1 MERGKGAI
9 IRHSASFFLK
19 SCAGKSAP
27 SQNRTVNVPVNK
39 PFNLR
44 QAQEHNIYFGIVH
57 RKKTVILINS
67 HRGRQVERRFMNI
80 INKKIE
86 LSDGRVIEIE
96 TGKLAKQ
103 ADGSVV
109 VKMGGTMLLACVT
122 CAKDAKEDV
131 DFMPL
136 QVDYKEKFASAGR
149 FPGGFM
155 KREGKASDAEILTA
169 RLVDRA
175 LRPLFPEDFHAEVYV
190 TINLISAE
198 KDIQPDALAGLAAS
212 SALAVSDIPFGGPIS
227 EVRVARIDGQLKINP
242 GFSEMDKADID
253 LMVAAT
259 YDNIMMVEGEM
270 KEVSEADMLEAI
282 KFAHEEIK
290 KHCKVQMEL
299 MEETGKTVKRT
310 YCHEENDEELRKA
323 VEAFCYDR
331 CYAIAKS
338 GSAKHE
344 RSDAFDAL
352 KEEFYQTL
360 PEEDREAKKMMVER
374 YYHTVEKTAMR
385 NLILDEGIRL
395 DGRKSDEVRPI
406 WCEVG
411 YLPCAHGSAIFTRGE
426 TQSLSTVTL
435 GTKLDMKELDEV
447 LVQGSEQFVLHYNF
461 PPFATGEAKAQR
473 GVGRREIGHGN
484 LAWRALKPM
493 VPLAPENPYAVR
505 VVSDILESNGSSSM
519 ATVCAGCLAL
529 MDAGV
534 KIRKPVAGV
543 AMGLITDAERPND
556 RYAILTD
563 ILGDED
569 HLGDMD
575 FKVTGTKDGITATQM
590 DIKVDGLSYEVLAKA
605 LEQARQGRMHIMG
618 EMMKCISEPREDY
631 KPFVPRIIQ
640 IRVPGEFI
648 GAIIGKGG
656 EVIQKIQRE
665 TGTVVTITEDN
676 VNGVSEGIVDIFGQD
691 KESMDKALE
700 WINGICA
707 VPEVG
712 KVYHGKV
719 VSVLEFGAFV
729 EILPGKEGLLHISEL
744 DWGKTDK
751 VEDVINVGDEV
762 DVKLLEIDAKTG
774 KMRLSRKA
782 LLDKP
787 EGYVEPERRPRP
799 ATGDRGPRRNG
810 GNGDDRRGPRRDDRR
825 MSDER
830 RNDRRDD
837 RRAPR
842 RENKQPRQ
850 ENQLGDFMTDA
861 GFDAPDYNDPDI
873 F

>member
-1 MERGKGAI
+1 
-9 IRHSASFFLK
+9 
-19 SCAGKSAP
+19 
-27 SQNRTVNVPVNK
+27 
-39 PFNLR
+39 
-44 QAQEHNIYFGIVH
+44 
-57 RKKTVILINS
+57 
-67 HRGRQVERRFMNI
+67 MNI

-86 LSDGRVIEIE
+86 LSDGRIIEIE

-103 ADGSVV
+103 ADGAVV
-109 VKMGGTMLLACVT
+109 VKMGGTMLLATVT
-122 CAKDAKEDV
+122 AAKDAKDDV

-136 QVDYKEKFASAGR
+136 QVDYKEKFYAAGR

-155 KREGKASDAEILTA
+155 KREGKATDAEILTA

-190 TINLISAE
+190 QVNLISAE

-212 SALAVSDIPFGGPIS
+212 AALAVSDIPFGGPIS
-227 EVRVARIDGQLKINP
+227 EVRVVRIDGQFKINP
-242 GFSEMDKADID
+242 NFSEMENADMD

-270 KEVSEADMLEAI
+270 KEVSETDMLEAI

-299 MEETGKTVKRT
+299 TEECGKTVKRT
-310 YCHEENDEELRKA
+310 YCHEVNDEELKKA
-323 VEAFCYDR
+323 VEAFCYDK
-331 CYAIAKS
+331 CYAVAKS
-338 GSAKHE
+338 GQDKHA
-344 RSDAFDAL
+344 RSDAFDAI
-352 KEEFYQTL
+352 KEEFMQTI
-360 PEEDREAKKMMVER
+360 PEEEREDKQMMVDR
-374 YYHTVEKTAMR
+374 YYHAVEKAAMR
-385 NLILDEGIRL
+385 NLILDEGQRL
-395 DGRKSDEVRPI
+395 DGRKTNEVRPI

-426 TQSLSTVTL
+426 TQSLATVTL
-435 GTKLDMKELDEV
+435 GTKMDMKELDEV
-447 LVQGSEQFVLHYNF
+447 LVQGTSQFVLHYNF

-484 LAWRALKPM
+484 LAWRALKPV
-493 VPLAPENPYAVR
+493 VPMAPENPYAIR

-519 ATVCAGCLAL
+519 ASVCGGCLAL

-534 KIRKPVAGV
+534 KISKPVAGV
-543 AMGLITDAERPND
+543 AMGLITDAEKPNE

-618 EMMKCISEPREDY
+618 EMLKTISEPREDY

-640 IRVPGEFI
+640 IRVTGEFI

-665 TGTVVTITEDN
+665 TGTVVTITEEQN
-676 VNGVSEGIVDIFGQD
+676 NGVSEGVVDIFGD
-691 KESMDKALE
+691 NKEAMDKALS

-712 KVYHGKV
+712 ATYHGKV
-719 VSVLEFGAFV
+719 VSILEFGAFV

-744 DWGKTDK
+744 DWKKTDK
-751 VEDVINVGDEV
+751 VEDVLSVGDEV

-774 KMRLSRKA
+774 KMRLSRRA
-782 LLDKP
+782 LLEKP
-787 EGYVEPERRPRP
+787 EGYVEPERKPRSSS
-799 ATGDRGPRRNG
+799 DKPRR
-810 GNGDDRRGPRRDDRR
+810 DSDRRDNKAPRRDDRR
-825 MSDER
+825 G
-830 RNDRRDD
+830 DRRDSKG
-837 RRAPR
+837 PR
-842 RENKQPRQ
+842 REFRQ
-850 ENQLGDFMTDA
+850 
-861 GFDAPDYNDPDI
+861 DAPKAEDETPNTESEM

>member
-1 MERGKGAI
+1 
-9 IRHSASFFLK
+9 
-19 SCAGKSAP
+19 
-27 SQNRTVNVPVNK
+27 
-39 PFNLR
+39 
-44 QAQEHNIYFGIVH
+44 
-57 RKKTVILINS
+57 
-67 HRGRQVERRFMNI
+67 MNI

-103 ADGSVV
+103 ADGAVV
-109 VKMGGTMLLACVT
+109 VKMGGTMLLATVVA
-122 CAKDAKEDV
+122 AKDAKDDV

-136 QVDYKEKFASAGR
+136 QVDYKEKFYAAGR

-155 KREGKASDAEILTA
+155 KREGKATDAEILTA

-190 TINLISAE
+190 QISLISAE
-198 KDIQPDALAGLAAS
+198 KDVQPDALAGLAAS
-212 SALAVSDIPFGGPIS
+212 AALAVSDIPFGGPIS
-227 EVRVARIDGQLKINP
+227 EVRVVRIGGEFKIDPN
-242 GFSEMDKADID
+242 FSEMENADID

-270 KEVSEADMLEAI
+270 KEVSEKDMLEAI

-299 MEETGKTVKRT
+299 TEECGKTVKRT
-310 YCHEENDEELRKA
+310 YCHEVNDEELKKA
-323 VEAFCYDR
+323 VEAFCYDK
-331 CYAIAKS
+331 CYAVAKS
-338 GSAKHE
+338 GQDKHA
-344 RSDAFDAL
+344 RSDAFDAI
-352 KEEFYQTL
+352 KEEFMQTI
-360 PEEDREAKKMMVER
+360 PEEEREEKQMMVDR
-374 YYHTVEKTAMR
+374 YYHAVEKSAMR
-385 NLILDEGIRL
+385 NLILDEGVRL
-395 DGRKSDEVRPI
+395 DGRHTTEVRPI

-426 TQSLSTVTL
+426 TQSLATVTL
-435 GTKLDMKELDEV
+435 GTKMDMKELDEV
-447 LVQGSEQFVLHYNF
+447 LVQGTEQFVLHYNF

-484 LAWRALKPM
+484 LAWRALKPV
-493 VPLAPENPYAVR
+493 VPLAPENPYAIR

-519 ATVCAGCLAL
+519 ASVCGGCLAL

-534 KIRKPVAGV
+534 KIKKPVAGV
-543 AMGLITDAERPND
+543 AMGLITDAEKPNE

-618 EMMKCISEPREDY
+618 EMMKTISEPRADY
-631 KPFVPRIIQ
+631 KPFVPRLVQ

-665 TGTVVTITEDN
+665 TGTTVTITEEQN
-676 VNGVSEGIVDIFGQD
+676 NGVSEGVVDIFGD
-691 KESMDKALE
+691 NKECMDKALE

-707 VPEVG
+707 VPEVD

-719 VSVLEFGAFV
+719 VSILEFGAFV

-744 DWGKTDK
+744 DWKKTEK
-751 VEDVINVGDEV
+751 VEDVLNVGDEV

-774 KMRLSRKA
+774 KMRLSRRA
-782 LLDKP
+782 LIEKP
-787 EGYVEPERRPRP
+787 EGYVEPERKPRP
-799 ATGDRGPRRNG
+799 ERGDRR
-810 GNGDDRRGPRRDDRR
+810 DDRRGGRDDRRGGRDDRRGGRDDRRGDRGPRRDDRR
-825 MSDER
+825 PRNEESAPEAPAQEAPAQNSDPEM
-830 RNDRRDD
+830 
-837 RRAPR
+837 
-842 RENKQPRQ
+842 
-850 ENQLGDFMTDA
+850 F
-861 GFDAPDYNDPDI
+861 
-873 F
+873 

>member
-1 MERGKGAI
+1 
-9 IRHSASFFLK
+9 
-19 SCAGKSAP
+19 
-27 SQNRTVNVPVNK
+27 
-39 PFNLR
+39 
-44 QAQEHNIYFGIVH
+44 
-57 RKKTVILINS
+57 
-67 HRGRQVERRFMNI
+67 MNI

-86 LSDGRVIEIE
+86 LSDGRIIEIE

-122 CAKDAKEDV
+122 CAKDAKPDV

-175 LRPLFPEDFHAEVYV
+175 LRPLFPEDFHAEVFV

-227 EVRVARIDGQLKINP
+227 EVRVARINGEFKINP
-242 GFSEMDKADID
+242 NFSEMENCDLDI
-253 LMVAAT
+253 MVAAT

-270 KEVSEADMLEAI
+270 NEVSEAVMLEAI
-282 KFAHEEIK
+282 KFAHAEIK

-338 GSAKHE
+338 GLPKHE

-352 KEEFYQTL
+352 KEEFYQTI
-360 PEEDREAKKMMVER
+360 PEEEREAKQMMVER
-374 YYHTVEKTAMR
+374 YYHAVEKNAMR
-385 NLILDEGIRL
+385 NMILDEGLRL
-395 DGRKSDEVRPI
+395 DGRKSTEIRPI
-406 WCEVG
+406 WCETD

-447 LVQGSEQFVLHYNF
+447 LVQKTEQFVLHYNF

-534 KIRKPVAGV
+534 KIKKPVAGI
-543 AMGLITDAERPND
+543 AMGLITDEKDPNN
-556 RYAILTD
+556 RYAILSD

-590 DIKVDGLSYEVLAKA
+590 DIKVDGLSYEVLEKA

-618 EMMKCISEPREDY
+618 EMMKCISEPRADY
-631 KPFVPRIIQ
+631 KPFVPRIVQ
-640 IRVPGEFI
+640 IRIPGDFI
-648 GAIIGKGG
+648 GAVIGKGG
-656 EVIQKIQRE
+656 EIIQKIQKE
-665 TGTVVTITEDN
+665 TGTTITITEEN
-676 VNGVSEGIVDIFGQD
+676 SEGIVDIFGES
-691 KESMDKALE
+691 KEAMDKALE

-712 KVYHGKV
+712 AIYHGKV
-719 VSVLEFGAFV
+719 VSILEFGAFV

-751 VEDVINVGDEV
+751 VEDLVNIGDEV
-762 DVKLLEIDAKTG
+762 DVKLLEIDEKTG

-782 LLDKP
+782 LIEKP
-787 EGYVEPERRPRP
+787 EGYVEPERRPRQ
-799 ATGDRGPRRNG
+799 G
-810 GNGDDRRGPRRDDRR
+810 GAARRDDRK
-825 MSDER
+825 SGSG
-830 RNDRRDD
+830 RNDRRSGE
-837 RRAPR
+837 RRGRAPR
-842 RENKQPRQ
+842 RDN
-850 ENQLGDFMTDA
+850 GDNT
-861 GFDAPDYNDPDI
+861 PKNNDPEM